1 MHYQWIL
8 DVLNDLRTFAKANG
22 LQALA
27 EQLDD
32 TTLIAAADIAQAT
45 RLLAGMGEPDA
56 RQTGAVHRQRAAND
70 NA

>member
-8 DVLNDLRTFAKANG
+8 DVLHDLRAFAKANG

-32 TTLIAAADIAQAT
+32 TTLVAAADIVQAT
-45 RLLAGMGEPDA
+45 GMLAGRGKPDA
-56 RQTGAVHRQRAAND
+56 RQTGAVHRKRASSD